1 MNNISLTFL
10 KQFIIWIILGYITA
24 FLRYKVVVSTK
35 EIEIILTHFSWLELV
50 VRVLIFVPLI
60 PLALGWIVKRFNK
73 KSVLENATFIAKIF
87 FILSSLNIL
96 IKLISIF

>member
-73 KSVLENATFIAKIF
+73 KSVLENATFIANFLYFICIKHLDKI
-87 FILSSLNIL
+87 N
-96 IKLISIF
+96 